1 MTTICSKCGSV
12 LAANADILF
21 CPQCG
26 TPTPSYYANTA
37 ASLHEPTA
45 SAAPLQPPPQTSATD
60 YGSNPYGAPL
70 QNPYEPSN
78 PYEAPLPLSPLPPPP
93 PPPSPSR
100 RPKFGLLIGIVA
112 LVLIIVGVSVGV
124 LLSQQA
130 KNTST
135 GNTSLS
141 TTTPTQSSVANA
153 EKNPYS
159 PNTGTMVLNDPL
171 TDNSKGYGWD
181 EATASDGSFCKF
193 IGGAYHANQA
203 DPRYIHPCFAL
214 NTNFSNFTY
223 ELKMTILKG
232 NCGGLIFMADG
243 ANSKYFVFDVCQN
256 GTFSLFYFSGFGQ
269 SGTWVLTPQNTSII
283 NTGLNQS
290 NLIAV
295 VANNNN
301 FDLYVN
307 SQKIDSVVDDAY
319 NHGEIGV
326 IADPL
331 SNSPTEVVYSN
342 AKVWSLP

>member
-12 LAANADILF
+12 LPADADILF

-26 TPTPSYYANTA
+26 TPTSYYYSNATA
-37 ASLHEPTA
+37 SSHEPTA
-45 SAAPLQPPPQTSATD
+45 SATPFQSPSQISSTD
-60 YGSNPYGAPL
+60 YGSNPYGTPL

-78 PYEAPLPLSPLPPPP
+78 PYDAPLPLSP
-93 PPPSPSR
+93 PPSPPR
-100 RPKFGLLIGIVA
+100 RPKFGLLIGIVI
-112 LVLIIVGVSVGV
+112 LVLIIVGVSIDAF
-124 LLSQQA
+124 LTQQA

-135 GNTSLS
+135 GNTSLP
-141 TTTPTQSSVANA
+141 TTTLAQNSIPATGVVNA

-159 PNTGTMVLNDPL
+159 PFTGTMALNDLL
-171 TDNSKGYGWD
+171 TDNSKGYGWN
-181 EATASDGSFCKF
+181 EATVSDGSYCKF
-193 IGGAYHANQA
+193 SGGAYHANQT
-203 DPRYIHPCFAL
+203 DPHYIHPCFAL

-232 NCGGLIFMADG
+232 GCGGLVFMADD
-243 ANSKYFVFDVCQN
+243 ASSKYFVFDVCQD

-269 SGTWVLTPQNTSII
+269 SGTWVLTPQSTSII
-283 NTGLNQS
+283 NSGLNQS

-295 VANNNN
+295 VANSNN

-326 IADPL
+326 IADPQ
-331 SNSPTEVVYSN
+331 SNTPTEVVYSN
-342 AKVWSLP
+342 AKVWTLP